1 MVVTRFNWYVS
12 EDHPATMLRWDSDAG
27 LKSCSDLLDDFLN
40 NINRMETEYL
50 RAMADLYGSS

>member
-1 MVVTRFNWYVS
+1 MTVTRLNWYPS
-12 EDHPATMLRWDSDAG
+12 DDHPTSMFRWDGDAG

-50 RAMADLYGSS
+50 RAMAALYGAA

>member
-1 MVVTRFNWYVS
+1 MTVTRFNWYAS
-12 EDHPATMLRWDSDAG
+12 EDHPTTMLRWDGDGG

-50 RAMADLYGSS
+50 RAMADLYGA